1 MGCAHFN
8 DHESNADNDP
18 KILTQEPQTASKC
31 CITSLLSKA
40 MAISRDDL
48 PVLFCL
54 SGSAPASNNTSI
66 FIEFYR
72 GTWLELTFTSS
83 WWLFTVACIK
93 AVFPS
98 SSSISTS
105 APLSTSSWP
114 TPAWPVT
121 DARRINGVHWNISNI
136 FQVSD
141 AILGHMWSL
150 VKSYVTVSREVIRK
164 SIFRS
169 GEVI

>member
-1 MGCAHFN
+1 MLIFTYGAHGQWSVEKKIPLQMGCAHFN

-72 GTWLELTFTSS
+72 GT
-83 WWLFTVACIK
+83 
-93 AVFPS
+93 
-98 SSSISTS
+98 
-105 APLSTSSWP
+105 
-114 TPAWPVT
+114 
-121 DARRINGVHWNISNI
+121 
-136 FQVSD
+136 
-141 AILGHMWSL
+141 
-150 VKSYVTVSREVIRK
+150 
-164 SIFRS
+164 
-169 GEVI
+169 